1 MEVIKAFFDEYI
13 VRLAKLHM
21 TDLIEILIIA
31 VIIYYFLRWIKT
43 TNAWAVL
50 KGLVFLLL
58 FWLLAS
64 IFHLQAI
71 LWIFVN
77 AVGVGITA
85 IIIIFQPELRKVLE
99 QLGQRELIPMLF
111 GNSAADKSMLNEK
124 DIDEL
129 VRGVYAM
136 AKEKTGALIV
146 IEQQIDMQKHIDT
159 GIILDAD
166 ISSGLLISIFE
177 ENKPLHD
184 GAIIIRGRKIVA
196 ATCYLPLSHNM
207 QLSKEM
213 GTRHRAAVGISE
225 ETDSFTIVVSEQTGK
240 VSIAKGGEIIR
251 GISGDTL
258 REKLM
263 ALIAVPEKKKGHLLL
278 GKKRKTADGR

>member
-1 MEVIKAFFDEYI
+1 MEVIKTFFNEYF
-13 VRLAKLHM
+13 VRLAKLHV
-21 TDLIEILIIA
+21 TDVIEILIIA
-31 VIIYYFLRWIKT
+31 VVIYYFLRWIKT

-50 KGLVFLLL
+50 KGLLFLLL
-58 FWLLAS
+58 FWFIAS
-64 IFHLQAI
+64 IFKLHAI

-85 IIIIFQPELRKVLE
+85 IIILFQPELRKVLE
-99 QLGQRELIPMLF
+99 QIGQREIVPSIF
-111 GNSAADKSMLNEK
+111 GSGSEGKSALNDK

-129 VRGVYAM
+129 VRGIYTM

-146 IEQQIDMQKHIDT
+146 IEQQIDMQKYIDT

-196 ATCYLPLSHNM
+196 ATCYLPLSQNM

-213 GTRHRAAVGISE
+213 GTRHRAGVGISE
-225 ETDSFTIVVSEQTGK
+225 ESDSFTIIVSEETGK
-240 VSIAKGGEIIR
+240 VSIAKAGEIIR
-251 GISGDTL
+251 GISGDL
-258 REKLM
+258 LKEQLYGMRK
-263 ALIAVPEKKKGHLLL
+263 PDEKKRGWFLL
-278 GKKRKTADGR
+278 GKKEKQA

>member
-1 MEVIKAFFDEYI
+1 MDIIKTFVNEYF
-13 VRLAKLHM
+13 VRLAKLNV

-31 VIIYYFLRWIKT
+31 AIIYYFLRWIKT
-43 TNAWAVL
+43 TNAWSVL
-50 KGLVFLLL
+50 KGLIFLLL
-58 FWLLAS
+58 FWFVAS
-64 IFHLQAI
+64 VFHLHAI

-85 IIIIFQPELRKVLE
+85 LVILFQPELRKVLE
-99 QLGQRELIPMLF
+99 QLGQRDILPSFFESSSNDAEGL
-111 GNSAADKSMLNEK
+111 SDK

-129 VRGVYAM
+129 VRGVFLM

-146 IEQQIDMQKHIDT
+146 IEQQISLQNRVDT
-159 GIILDAD
+159 GILLNAD

-196 ATCYLPLSHNM
+196 ATCYLPVSTNM

-213 GTRHRAAVGISE
+213 GTRHRAAVGVSE
-225 ETDSFTIVVSEQTGK
+225 ESDSLTIIVSEETGK
-240 VSIAKGGEIIR
+240 VSIARAGEIIR
-251 GISGDTL
+251 GINGDTL
-258 REKLM
+258 REQLLGLRKSD
-263 ALIAVPEKKKGHLLL
+263 EKKKSFLSFA
-278 GKKRKTADGR
+278 RKAKQ